1 MMVLYNIAIRF
12 YIFSIYIVSPFNKK
26 ASLWLKGRKGW
37 KDGLKSRFNKS
48 DRVFWVHCAS
58 LGEFEQGRP
67 VIEMIKE
74 RDPSIKIFLT
84 FFSPSGYQVRK
95 DYEMADYIMYLP
107 ADTRNNARLFVNLVK
122 PDAALFIK
130 YEFWYNYLETL
141 QEASI
146 PSYLVSGIFRKEQ
159 LFFRWYGLR
168 FLKVLRGFTEMFVQ
182 DGDSEKLL
190 RDHGIERVRVSG
202 DTRFDRVFDIAGKS
216 AELEILKL
224 FCVNRDAIIAGSSW
238 PAEEDMICRYINL
251 SSDKRKWLIAPHEI
265 DAEHIL
271 SIENKLELKS
281 IRYSAAVGENTD
293 DYKVLIIDNIGILSS
308 AYRYGRIA
316 IIGGGFG
323 RGIHNILEPASWGLP
338 VLFGPN
344 HSKFREAKELLSSGG
359 AFTFSDNR
367 QFTEILDN
375 LLNNDKALEEASK
388 SATEY
393 VKSNLGATV
402 NVVDKIL

>member
-1 MMVLYNIAIRF
+1 MMLLYNIGNTHL
-12 YIFSIYIVSPFNKK
+12 YILHYIASPFNNK
-26 ASLWLKGRKGW
+26 ASLWLKGRR
-37 KDGLKSRFNKS
+37 DGRKKL
-48 DRVFWVHCAS
+48 RVGFGGLTGFSGYIVLHWENLNRDA
-58 LGEFEQGRP
+58 P

-84 FFSPSGYQVRK
+84 FFSPSGYEVRK

-107 ADTRNNARLFVNLVK
+107 ADTRRNARYLLDSISPEAVI
-122 PDAALFIK
+122 FIK
-130 YEFWYNYLETL
+130 YEFWYNLLNEL
-141 QEASI
+141 QKRSI
-146 PSYLVSGIFRKEQ
+146 PHYLVSGIFRKDQ
-159 LFFRWYGLR
+159 MFFGWYGMR

-202 DTRFDRVFDIAGKS
+202 DTRFDRVFDIARKS
-216 AELEILKL
+216 AELDKLKL
-224 FCVNRDAIIAGSSW
+224 FCRNRDAIIAGSSW
-238 PAEEDMICRYINL
+238 PAEEEMICRYINL
-251 SSDKRKWLIAPHEI
+251 CSDKIKWVIAPHEI

-271 SIENKLELKS
+271 SIENKLEVKS
-281 IRYSAAVGENTD
+281 IRYSAATGKNPD

-308 AYRYGRIA
+308 VYRYGRIA

-344 HSKFREAKELLSSGG
+344 HSKFREANELLSSGG

-388 SATEY
+388 RATEY